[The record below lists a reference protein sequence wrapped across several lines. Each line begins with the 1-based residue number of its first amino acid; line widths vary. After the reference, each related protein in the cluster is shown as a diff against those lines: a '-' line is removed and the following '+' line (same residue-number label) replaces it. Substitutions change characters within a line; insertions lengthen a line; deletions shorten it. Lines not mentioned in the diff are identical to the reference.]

1 MASTS
6 VSMEIPAPAERV
18 WQLIWSGSF
27 TPDGVSE
34 EEAVKLFHGIYHEGL
49 TALAGYAFS

>member
-1 MASTS
+1 
-6 VSMEIPAPAERV
+6 MEIPAPAERV

-34 EEAVKLFHGIYHEGL
+34 EEAVKLFRGIYHEGL